1 MLVRRCPAAALSL
14 ILLMAACGT
23 EAPLPRVLVGTWA
36 LDPASLPSPANLEP
50 KLAEGMKE
58 GSEGAQALLKSL
70 QAMMSGMAS
79 LMKALEFEFRAD
91 GTFEVGSRMG
101 GKLVAARTGRW
112 TLAGEEV
119 LLTHAPAPEG
129 VGSPG
134 AEPPKA
140 LRWRGDALEMPG
152 KSAGTPPALLRRKP

>member
-1 MLVRRCPAAALSL
+1 MLSRRCATAALSL
-14 ILLMAACGT
+14 VLLVSACGT
-23 EAPLPRVLVGTWA
+23 EDPRPRVLVGTWA
-36 LDPASLPSPANLEP
+36 LDPASVPSSPSFEH
-50 KLAEGMKE
+50 KLAEGMKD

-91 GTFEVGSRMG
+91 GTFEAGSRMG

-140 LRWRGDALEMPG
+140 LRWKGDALEMPG
-152 KSAGTPPALLRRKP
+152 RSAGTPPVLLRRKP